1 MQILGTSLA
10 VPNWLLYSAL
20 AAAAAYAYGAW
31 PYRYWKRRGIRG
43 PLMLPYLEG
52 TLELAKMKDFRDMM
66 MTELRRYGRVYG
78 TYFMRQPVLVVAD
91 PEMVKQICVKRAE
104 NFIDRST
111 FGMDFS
117 PLNKGVLMLKGQE
130 WKRVRSLLSPTFSSG
145 KIKAMYPLIEQ
156 CSNQLCASLL
166 KAPEETVDIKKYL
179 MNFTMDAVACT
190 MFGLQVNAQEDE
202 NSEFKKHTNEVF
214 NMSMRSWKFWAL
226 ILFPRITKPLFCR
239 FRISLFKMETLDFFQ
254 TVISQALREREAS
267 ENADKYS
274 DFLASMVEARR
285 EAESQGLKGL
295 TEEEVMAQSLTFF
308 LGGLETT
315 ATALQYL
322 AYFLAFN
329 KQCQERAYLEVIE
342 ARDKHGGTLSYE
354 CVQGLKY
361 LGHCI
366 DESMRMCPP
375 VMMSDRICTETT
387 VVNGYE
393 IEKDV
398 LARIPIYTLAHDPEL
413 WDDPETFNPDRF
425 DEANSAERDAARLIP
440 FGLGPRGCIAMRLA
454 QVEIRKAMAEMLL
467 RLEFSPADCTEPFER
482 LQFKLAPVL
491 TTKEPIRL
499 RVRQR
504 GEL

>member
-1 MQILGTSLA
+1 
-10 VPNWLLYSAL
+10 
-20 AAAAAYAYGAW
+20 
-31 PYRYWKRRGIRG
+31 
-43 PLMLPYLEG
+43 
-52 TLELAKMKDFRDMM
+52 MKDFRDMM
-66 MTELRRYGRVYG
+66 MTGTAPLRQVYG

-226 ILFPRITKPLFCR
+226 ILFPRITKPLFLSIPDLPVQDGDAGLLPDGHQPGVAR
-239 FRISLFKMETLDFFQ
+239 ARSL
-254 TVISQALREREAS
+254 

-285 EAESQGLKGL
+285 EAESQ
-295 TEEEVMAQSLTFF
+295 
-308 LGGLETT
+308 TT

-366 DESMRMCPP
+366 DESMRMCP
-375 VMMSDRICTETT
+375 
-387 VVNGYE
+387 
-393 IEKDV
+393 
-398 LARIPIYTLAHDPEL
+398 H
-413 WDDPETFNPDRF
+413 
-425 DEANSAERDAARLIP
+425 
-440 FGLGPRGCIAMRLA
+440 
-454 QVEIRKAMAEMLL
+454 Q
-467 RLEFSPADCTEPFER
+467 
-482 LQFKLAPVL
+482 
-491 TTKEPIRL
+491 
-499 RVRQR
+499 
-504 GEL
+504 